1 MPETGVL
8 LKDYVLPVVVV
19 LELICAIIG
28 SIFVVASMVA
38 GARSLNRRCKNR
50 IEELS
55 WRLKSMGYTKTWT
68 LLFVVCCVFG
78 VVISLIS
85 DEKAL
90 LYLNF
95 LAAVLFLLLFLGIR
109 QAHELVSKELDS
121 VKAILNS

>member
-19 LELICAIIG
+19 LELICTIIG
-28 SIFVVASMVA
+28 GIFVVASMVV
-38 GARSLNRRCKNR
+38 GARSLNRRRKNR

-55 WRLKSMGYTKTWT
+55 WRLKSMEYIKTWT
-68 LLFVVCCVFG
+68 LLFMVCCVFG
-78 VVISLIS
+78 VVISLIA

-95 LAAVLFLLLFLGIR
+95 LAAVLFLMLFLGIR
-109 QAHELVSKELDS
+109 RMHELVSKELNS